1 MGENSSNWT
10 QLAWKIFQREIMM
23 FDFDLVFQTDYVRSD
38 LLFFFMEDRI
48 FYMFVSFILDNLCR
62 GM

>member
-1 MGENSSNWT
+1 
-10 QLAWKIFQREIMM
+10 MM

-48 FYMFVSFILDNLCR
+48 FYMFVSFLLDNLCR
-62 GM
+62 GMLKLKLCFQKLGEISQSNE

>member
-1 MGENSSNWT
+1 M
-10 QLAWKIFQREIMM
+10 LDRIF
-23 FDFDLVFQTDYVRSD
+23 F
-38 LLFFFMEDRI
+38 FFFMEDRI